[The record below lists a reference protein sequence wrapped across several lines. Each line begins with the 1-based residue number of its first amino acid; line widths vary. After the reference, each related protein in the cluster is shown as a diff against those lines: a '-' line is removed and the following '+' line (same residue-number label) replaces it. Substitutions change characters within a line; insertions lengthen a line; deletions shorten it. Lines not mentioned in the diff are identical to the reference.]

1 MVSQTSRQL
10 RGAICG
16 NSCYITQI
24 KVFLAQILIYTVQFW
39 QNYFW
44 TQKLMR
50 CLLYLSDIR
59 SGKYFSDNA
68 INILCG
74 EKSDW
79 SGSRVCV
86 DHTGD
91 GGRSS
96 SGGEEERRR
105 GGELQ
110 KYFNRSNRYYCCYCY
125 QAKLLS
131 NRSQLA
137 WPLSETLAVLINIRH
152 SPFNNIVFVL
162 NRVEGVFW
170 WRQQWNTF
178 SLDLLSVLTYIEEF
192 YISIEYR

>member
-1 MVSQTSRQL
+1 MRIFSYILWSSSLGLSLTEICPPLTIIDIRDKSFWIASNLPMVSQTSRQL

-91 GGRSS
+91 GGRNS
-96 SGGEEERRR
+96 SGGVEERRR
-105 GGELQ
+105 AS
-110 KYFNRSNRYYCCYCY
+110 KIF
-125 QAKLLS
+125 
-131 NRSQLA
+131 
-137 WPLSETLAVLINIRH
+137 
-152 SPFNNIVFVL
+152 
-162 NRVEGVFW
+162 
-170 WRQQWNTF
+170 
-178 SLDLLSVLTYIEEF
+178 
-192 YISIEYR
+192 